1 MKIEKILVLLSLLV
15 FIMVIGISVVLGAG
29 AGSDAEIA
37 AYPTRTIEIICPW
50 GAGGGTDAAIR
61 GYAQYIQ
68 KYAGQTV
75 TVRNIEGGTGSIA
88 WNEGAQAHPD
98 GYRLTLLTF
107 DIIPVEVQQLAP
119 VSYRS
124 YEPIGTFTRQPLV
137 LGVRADK
144 PWHSLEDIV
153 KAAKE
158 AGPGVLTTGAAA
170 ITWAGITNAL
180 FQDMAGIEFTS
191 TSYSGFGDQVR
202 ETLGGHIDI
211 VFATPGVYFNYPEDK
226 IQSVKRLG
234 DGPFRVWR
242 NRMKGTTLGVWENEY
257 NNTITADP
265 ASGYDYPEFKGF
277 FSSLYW
283 ARLKNKDQSSMTI
296 NCHTPYTFLRLFTP
310 ETPESVRKGWGTDA
324 MEYYEGDLS
333 FLNAILPIGTMFKEA
348 KDLGPQSQ
356 IETVYGWDAEPVKI
370 SLTFDFRK

>member
-1 MKIEKILVLLSLLV
+1 MIYQSAEDNEAKKDVEVDETAQSVLLRSLDLAFEFDKKTGSLTSAKKNEKEISLHNGPRFITKEKIELSGLKNFMDASGNFILEFSYQ
-15 FIMVIGISVVLGAG
+15 
-29 AGSDAEIA
+29 GSID
-37 AYPTRTIEIICPW
+37 
-50 GAGGGTDAAIR
+50 
-61 GYAQYIQ
+61 
-68 KYAGQTV
+68 KF
-75 TVRNIEGGTGSIA
+75 RNIQYMIKWTVK
-88 WNEGAQAHPD
+88 PD
-98 GYRLTLLTF
+98 GLL
-107 DIIPVEVQQLAP
+107 DLDV
-119 VSYRS
+119 
-124 YEPIGTFTRQPLV
+124 
-137 LGVRADK
+137 
-144 PWHSLEDIV
+144 
-153 KAAKE
+153 
-158 AGPGVLTTGAAA
+158 TGHYMQ
-170 ITWAGITNAL
+170 GIT
-180 FQDMAGIEFTS
+180 
-191 TSYSGFGDQVR
+191 
-202 ETLGGHIDI
+202 
-211 VFATPGVYFNYPEDK
+211 FNYPEDK